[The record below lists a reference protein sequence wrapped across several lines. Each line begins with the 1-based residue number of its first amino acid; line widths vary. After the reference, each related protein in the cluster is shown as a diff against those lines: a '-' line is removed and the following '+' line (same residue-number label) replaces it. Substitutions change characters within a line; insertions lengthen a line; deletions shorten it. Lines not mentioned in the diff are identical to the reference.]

1 MNKLFSIE
9 GPVWSFFSKL
19 GSAFLLSILWTVTS
33 IPIFTIGASNAA
45 IYYVMLKIFD
55 EKDVKI
61 VREYFKAF
69 KENFKRATIIWI
81 PLFLFILVGL
91 VDIYICL
98 VVGEAAG
105 YGGAVV
111 FMCIEIVLVL
121 FSIYVFPLI
130 GRFENTFKQT
140 VKNGLLMPI
149 KHFFISIWII
159 IVISGVIALGVV
171 FPPITIFLPGVMAFA
186 ISFPMYYVFKKYTEE
201 EIDPIEAKV
210 FDFNKNKT
218 ANEKDTADKKTAN
231 KKTAPRKNTESS
243 KKNNVF

>member
-19 GSAFLLSILWTVTS
+19 SSAFLLSILWTVTS

-69 KENFKRATIIWI
+69 KENFKRATIIWV

-91 VDIYICL
+91 ADIYICL

-149 KHFFISIWII
+149 KHFFYIHMDNNSNIWCNSLRRCISANYNFSSRCNGICNI
-159 IVISGVIALGVV
+159 
-171 FPPITIFLPGVMAFA
+171 LP
-186 ISFPMYYVFKKYTEE
+186 YVLC
-201 EIDPIEAKV
+201 I
-210 FDFNKNKT
+210 
-218 ANEKDTADKKTAN
+218 
-231 KKTAPRKNTESS
+231 
-243 KKNNVF
+243 

>member
-9 GPVWSFFSKL
+9 GSVWSFFSKL

-69 KENFKRATIIWI
+69 KENFKRATIIWV
-81 PLFLFILVGL
+81 PLFLFILIGL
-91 VDIYICL
+91 ADIYICL
-98 VVGEAAG
+98 VVGETAG

-140 VKNGLLMPI
+140 VKNGFLMPI

-186 ISFPMYYVFKKYTEE
+186 ISFPIYYVFKKYTEE

-231 KKTAPRKNTESS
+231 EKAAPRKNTKSS